1 MAAVSSLITSP
12 FVSDPARAEVVDVI
26 VSGTVM
32 SGVDSTGVFGS
43 MGVNLAGSTFI
54 AVFSYD
60 PSLGYSVG
68 NVVTG
73 GDWSGVG
80 IKVTVKKGGAGD
92 IAVSPSISTLVTID
106 GSSV

>member
-1 MAAVSSLITSP
+1 MLSTGFRDSP
-12 FVSDPARAEVVDVI
+12 PARAEVVDVI

-68 NVVTG
+68 NVVTP
-73 GDWSGVG
+73 VV
-80 IKVTVKKGGAGD
+80 IGAE
-92 IAVSPSISTLVTID
+92 SELRSQ
-106 GSSV
+106 